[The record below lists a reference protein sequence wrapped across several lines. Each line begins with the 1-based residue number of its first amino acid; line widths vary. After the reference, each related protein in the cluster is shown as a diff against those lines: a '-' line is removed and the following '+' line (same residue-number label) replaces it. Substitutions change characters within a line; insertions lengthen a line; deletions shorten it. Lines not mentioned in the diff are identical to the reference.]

1 MIEVKDLVKKYGS
14 HLAVDHLSFTLES
27 GKIYGFLGPNGA
39 GKSTTMNIMTGYL
52 GATNGSV
59 LIDGHDILKEPE
71 EAKKHIMPGCRLLDV
86 CTGSGCIL
94 LSLLAECKDRI
105 AMAMGVDISKDALQ
119 IAIAN
124 GNRMELPAEFR
135 ESDLF
140 THVTGTYD
148 VIVSNPPY
156 IATKELEGLMPEVRE
171 HEPILALDGMEDGLY
186 FYRKIVAQAGEYL
199 EQGGWLC
206 FEIGYDQGEALK
218 EMMTEAGYGQ
228 VKIIKDLAGLDRV
241 AIGQKNN
248 NWNAL

>member
-1 MIEVKDLVKKYGS
+1 
-14 HLAVDHLSFTLES
+14 
-27 GKIYGFLGPNGA
+27 
-39 GKSTTMNIMTGYL
+39 
-52 GATNGSV
+52 
-59 LIDGHDILKEPE
+59 
-71 EAKKHIMPGCRLLDV
+71 MPGCRLLDV

-94 LSLLAECKDRI
+94 LSLLEECKDRI
-105 AMAMGVDISKDALQ
+105 SAATGVDISKDALQ
-119 IAIAN
+119 VAIAN
-124 GNRMELPAEFR
+124 RNRMGLTADFR

-140 THVTGTYD
+140 SDVEGVYD